1 MFSRFRVVGVLALAG
16 ALIFGICDFS
26 RGVTSTEEG
35 DSEGAAYS
43 NLGVFAKVLQLVRH
57 DYVDEGKVAYRSL
70 VLAALKGMLSSLD
83 PHSQYLDAKEF
94 KSVQDDTQGRF
105 DGVGI
110 VLSQRDGRMVVVS
123 VLEGGPA
130 SKAGVVPGDH
140 VIKIGDRLVEKM
152 GVTEAGQL
160 LRGETGRPI
169 KISLYRPVSEEVRE
183 LEMVRE
189 EIRVPTVKD
198 VRLVPGELAP
208 DARIGYLRISQ
219 FNLPTT
225 QELTK
230 ALDELDRQGMEALVL
245 DLRYNPGGVLNVAVE
260 VAAQFLPPNS
270 LVVSTEGRVASQN
283 RSYRTAADAKTR
295 RYFPMAILI
304 NSASASAA
312 EILAGALKDLRRAIL
327 VGETTF
333 GKGSVQSVI
342 PLSDGS
348 AVRLTTAKYSTPGKQ
363 VIHEHGIEPTI
374 RVMATPEQERLLA
387 LQRREAPLEEIER
400 KQLAGFRDVQLER
413 AVDVMRSVVLYA
425 GRGEAGG
432 VSPRKK

>member
-1 MFSRFRVVGVLALAG
+1 MFSRFRGVCVLALAG
-16 ALIFGICDFS
+16 ALTFGTGDLV
-26 RGVTSTEEG
+26 RGVTSAEV

-43 NLGVFAKVLQLVRH
+43 NLGVFAKVLELVRH

-83 PHSQYLDAKEF
+83 PHSQYLDPKEF

-110 VLSQRDGRMVVVS
+110 VLTQRDGRMVVVS

-130 SKAGVVPGDH
+130 SRAGVVPGDQ
-140 VIKIGDRLVEKM
+140 VLKIGDRLVERM
-152 GVTEAGQL
+152 GVPEAGQL
-160 LRGETGRPI
+160 LRGENGRPI
-169 KISLYRPVSEEVRE
+169 RISFYRPLSQEVQE

-198 VRLVPGELAP
+198 VRLLPGELAP
-208 DARIGYLRISQ
+208 DARVAYVRLSQ
-219 FNLPTT
+219 FNLPTS

-295 RYFPMAILI
+295 RHFPMAILI

-348 AVRLTTAKYSTPGKQ
+348 AVRLTTAKYFTPGKQ
-363 VIHEHGIEPTI
+363 VIHERGIEPTI

-387 LQRREAPLEEIER
+387 LQRREGPLEETER
-400 KQLAGFRDVQLER
+400 KQLAEFRDVQLER
-413 AVDVMRSVVLYA
+413 AVDVMRSVVLYS

>member
-1 MFSRFRVVGVLALAG
+1 
-16 ALIFGICDFS
+16 
-26 RGVTSTEEG
+26 
-35 DSEGAAYS
+35 
-43 NLGVFAKVLQLVRH
+43 
-57 DYVDEGKVAYRSL
+57 
-70 VLAALKGMLSSLD
+70 
-83 PHSQYLDAKEF
+83 
-94 KSVQDDTQGRF
+94 
-105 DGVGI
+105 
-110 VLSQRDGRMVVVS
+110 
-123 VLEGGPA
+123 
-130 SKAGVVPGDH
+130 
-140 VIKIGDRLVEKM
+140 
-152 GVTEAGQL
+152 
-160 LRGETGRPI
+160 
-169 KISLYRPVSEEVRE
+169 
-183 LEMVRE
+183 VRE

-198 VRLVPGELAP
+198 VRLLPGELAP
-208 DARIGYLRISQ
+208 DARVAYVRLSQ
-219 FNLPTT
+219 FNLPTS

-295 RYFPMAILI
+295 RHFPMAILI

-348 AVRLTTAKYSTPGKQ
+348 AVRLTTAKYFTPGKQ
-363 VIHEHGIEPTI
+363 VIHERGIEPTI

-387 LQRREAPLEEIER
+387 LQRREGPLEETER
-400 KQLAGFRDVQLER
+400 KQLAEFRDVQLER
-413 AVDVMRSVVLYA
+413 AVDVMRSVVLYS